1 MSPYVCK
8 LWLSFSD
15 GSTLTDQSDALIDTD
30 PTTMCDNYN
39 DKEVLFEQNQKVIGF
54 YSTSQPPGGSHP
66 LEAIKYLGVY
76 YQSCVDPCEYSKVTS
91 TPIADPTVTV
101 LGATQTQTITL
112 GTATGISCSP
122 LVVQISEGASNP
134 TWLSY
139 NLINTSLT
147 INIDAQKLTAADIGI
162 HTLTLS
168 ASWNSVPS
176 TLLSMDF
183 SVHVGACELTAFA
196 LHPTIPSQVTYT
208 ILQDQLISLT
218 FQTTQT
224 PACQQTVSLTADN
237 HPWLTLASDKLM
249 ISTQSNSLH
258 NQTVRVS
265 YKVTPE

>member
-1 MSPYVCK
+1 M
-8 LWLSFSD
+8 
-15 GSTLTDQSDALIDTD
+15 
-30 PTTMCDNYN
+30 
-39 DKEVLFEQNQKVIGF
+39 
-54 YSTSQPPGGSHP
+54 
-66 LEAIKYLGVY
+66 
-76 YQSCVDPCEYSKVTS
+76 
-91 TPIADPTVTV
+91 TV

-147 INIDAQKLTAADIGI
+147 ISIDAQKLTAADIGT

-176 TLLSMDF
+176 TLLSRDF
-183 SVHVGACELTAFA
+183 SVHVGACELTAFT

-208 ILQDQLISLT
+208 ILRDQLISLT

-237 HPWLTLASDKLM
+237 HPWLTQASEKLM

-258 NQTVRVS
+258 NQTLRVS
-265 YKVTPE
+265 YKVTPEQPSFAVTVFFDVTFISACSTASTLLDPSTPTIEAYLRLGHAAVQVAVRDTVS